1 MTNFQKAVKYFAIV
15 LSFALIVGMVA
26 GVVKGVSVLA
36 KLTDLT
42 TSDGKV
48 EVVKEETIKKIRI
61 KLFRTD
67 LVIVEGESFNAET
80 DNDDV
85 TVKEVFGTLVVEENS
100 KSIVDSIKKSK
111 FVLTVPKDYALDQIK
126 ITTGAGRFSA
136 QTLNAE
142 KIDLNFGAGEV
153 GIDKIISSEKTEITG
168 GAGKVE
174 IRDGKTDDLDLDMG
188 MGKLYYRAEITGR
201 SELDCG
207 MGDMELILLGGEENY
222 SVDLDKG
229 LGLASINGVSYDD
242 GADYGD
248 GENKLDING
257 GVGEIKVKFE

>member
-1 MTNFQKAVKYFAIV
+1 MTNFQKVVKCFAIV
-15 LSFALIVGMVA
+15 LAFSLIAGMTVGVIRGISAIVKVA
-26 GVVKGVSVLA
+26 
-36 KLTDLT
+36 DLT

-48 EVVKEETIKKIRI
+48 EDVKEETIKKIRI

-85 TVKEVFGTLVVEENS
+85 MVKEVLGTLVVEENS

-111 FVLTVPKDYALDQIK
+111 LVLTVPKGYALDQIK

-136 QTLNAE
+136 EVLNAE

-153 GIDKIISSEKTEITG
+153 GIDKILSSEKTEITG

-174 IRDGKTDDLDLDMG
+174 IRDGKTNDLDLDMG
-188 MGKLYYRAEITGR
+188 MGKLYYRAEITGK

-207 MGDMELILLGGEENY
+207 MGGMELILLGGEEKY

-229 LGLASINGVSYDD
+229 LGLASINGVGYDD
-242 GADYGD
+242 GIDYGD